1 MPLTAACCGE
11 CNDPMRPAT
20 MLGLAVRGCAIK
32 RHLRRGGVGG
42 LRGGGVAGCPRARRN
57 VSNSAASRAWGLGP
71 WHSDLRQG
79 V

>member
-32 RHLRRGGVGG
+32 RHLSRGGVGG
-42 LRGGGVAGCPRARRN
+42 LRGGRRWMSAGQEERF
-57 VSNSAASRAWGLGP
+57 
-71 WHSDLRQG
+71 
-79 V
+79 